1 MSNQTTSAS
10 ASATRRAKTK
20 VKPIKNQPALGLFI
34 EECQKA
40 GIFKNLS
47 KISDSKNKKISTNKR
62 QRQPTGSSTQ
72 AAEKKKKAGDP
83 SDDIQTNLTDKGYL
97 ELCNN
102 MVGID
107 LLQELKNMEQRIT
120 ATLKNDK
127 ESEIMSM
134 EERLT
139 NNLKHTIDQS
149 MKEAIQ
155 TLTSQN
161 AQTISNNPTVQQNC
175 REIRDLQEEN
185 ARLTKQVQVLSSE
198 QNKLQHKIT
207 LMEQKSLEN
216 CLVFRGLSE
225 DISKNDYNVRE
236 KVYKE
241 LAHTFEGNNYA
252 MNLSMAKNIAIKSCK
267 RVGRFSHTRPR
278 PVSVELEHIQD
289 VEFIMENKGYLQR
302 GVYVD
307 REYIPEIERKR
318 RILLPVL
325 KAAKQCKD
333 YKKKCRLEDDKVV
346 INGRKYG
353 IDNLH
358 QLPREI
364 DPFAIT
370 SKSDEN
376 CIGFFGALKP
386 LSNFYETKFTVA
398 GVEYLSS
405 EQFIQ
410 AQKANY
416 FKDEVSYNRVMGATT
431 SLDCK
436 NAARSV
442 RNFDRPAWEAVA
454 ESLCKEGLKAKFS
467 QNPHLS
473 NILITKTG
481 NKTLVECANDRLWA
495 NGIPL
500 YSDTCLNQQRW
511 ISQGLLGKLLEEVR
525 SELSTQ
531 LGANHPSSSN
541 ILPPTINVPPADQI
555 TIGIMGNPNTITPEE
570 EAHPPQ
576 QPNST
581 SSMATGSGTIASNR
595 DESMSENEQ
604 SS

>member
-10 ASATRRAKTK
+10 ATRRTKTK

-40 GIFKNLS
+40 GIFTNLS
-47 KISDSKNKKISTNKR
+47 KISDGKNKKISTNKR

-72 AAEKKKKAGDP
+72 VAEKKKKKVGDP
-83 SDDIQTNLTDKGYL
+83 SDLTDKGYL
-97 ELCNN
+97 ELCDN
-102 MVGID
+102 MAGID

-127 ESEIMSM
+127 ESEIKSM

-155 TLTSQN
+155 SLTSQS
-161 AQTISNNPTVQQNC
+161 AQTISNHPTVQQNC
-175 REIRDLQEEN
+175 REIRNLKEEN
-185 ARLTKQVQVLSSE
+185 AKLTKQVQILSSK

-207 LMEQKSLEN
+207 LMEQKNLEN

-225 DISKNDYNVRE
+225 DISENDYNVRE
-236 KVYKE
+236 KIYKE

-252 MNLSMAKNIAIKSCK
+252 MNLSMAKNIVIKRCK
-267 RVGRFSHTRPR
+267 RVGIFSHTCPR
-278 PVSVELEHIQD
+278 PVSVEFEHIQD

-318 RILLPVL
+318 QILLPVL
-325 KAAKQCKD
+325 KAAKLCKD
-333 YKKKCRLEDDKVV
+333 YKKKCRLENDKVV

-353 IDNLH
+353 TDNLH
-358 QLPREI
+358 QLPKEI

-370 SKSDEN
+370 SKSDNN
-376 CIGFFGALKP
+376 CIGFFGALNP
-386 LSNFYETKFTVA
+386 LSNFYETKFIVA

-416 FKDEVSYNRVMGATT
+416 FKDEISYNRVMGATT

-436 NAARSV
+436 NAARTV
-442 RNFDRPAWEAVA
+442 RNFDRTTWETVA

-473 NILITKTG
+473 DILIKKTG

-500 YSDTCLNQQRW
+500 YSDTCLNQERW

-525 SELSTQ
+525 SELTAQ
-531 LGANHPSSSN
+531 LGDNRPN
-541 ILPPTINVPPADQI
+541 FPTILPPTINVPPADQ
-555 TIGIMGNPNTITPEE
+555 TTSGTTDTASSPNTMPPDEE
-570 EAHPPQ
+570 GH
-576 QPNST
+576 PNST
-581 SSMATGSGTIASNR
+581 SSTATGTMTIANIR
-595 DESMSENEQ
+595 DESMSENQ
-604 SS
+604 

>member
-1 MSNQTTSAS
+1 M
-10 ASATRRAKTK
+10 
-20 VKPIKNQPALGLFI
+20 
-34 EECQKA
+34 
-40 GIFKNLS
+40 
-47 KISDSKNKKISTNKR
+47 TNKR

-83 SDDIQTNLTDKGYL
+83 SDDIPTNLTNKGYL
-97 ELCNN
+97 ELCDN
-102 MVGID
+102 MAGID

-127 ESEIMSM
+127 ESEIKNM

-155 TLTSQN
+155 SITSQS
-161 AQTISNNPTVQQNC
+161 AQTISNHLTVQQNC
-175 REIRDLQEEN
+175 REIRNLKDEN
-185 ARLTKQVQVLSSE
+185 TRLTKQVQVLSSE

-207 LMEQKSLEN
+207 PMEQKNLEN

-225 DISKNDYNVRE
+225 DISENDYNVRE
-236 KVYKE
+236 KIYKE

-252 MNLSMAKNIAIKSCK
+252 MNLSMAKNIVIKKCK
-267 RVGRFSHTRPR
+267 RVRRFSHTRPR
-278 PVSVELEHIQD
+278 PVSVEFEHIQD
-289 VEFIMENKGYLQR
+289 VEFIMENKGYLQK

-318 RILLPVL
+318 QILLPVL
-325 KAAKQCKD
+325 KAAKLCKD
-333 YKKKCRLEDDKVV
+333 YQKKCRLEDDKVV

-353 IDNLH
+353 TNNLH
-358 QLPREI
+358 QLPKEI

-370 SKSDEN
+370 SKSDNN
-376 CIGFFGALKP
+376 CIGFFGALNP
-386 LSNFYETKFTVA
+386 LSNFYETKFIVA

-416 FKDEVSYNRVMGATT
+416 FKDEISYNRVMGAMT

-442 RNFDRPAWEAVA
+442 RNFDRTTWEAVA

-473 NILITKTG
+473 DILINKTG

-500 YSDTCLNQQRW
+500 YSDTCLNQERW
-511 ISQGLLGKLLEEVR
+511 ISQGLLGKLLEDVR
-525 SELSTQ
+525 SELSAQ
-531 LGANHPSSSN
+531 LGDNHPNFPN

-555 TIGIMGNPNTITPEE
+555 TSGTMEKTASSPNTMPPEE
-570 EAHPPQ
+570 EGHPPH

-581 SSMATGSGTIASNR
+581 SSTATGTVTIANNC
-595 DESMSENEQ
+595 DESMSEN
-604 SS
+604 

>member
-1 MSNQTTSAS
+1 MSNQTTSVS
-10 ASATRRAKTK
+10 PTRRTKTK

-47 KISDSKNKKISTNKR
+47 KISDSKNKKTSTNKR

-83 SDDIQTNLTDKGYL
+83 SDDTQTHLTDKGYL
-97 ELCNN
+97 ELCDN
-102 MVGID
+102 MAGID

-120 ATLKNDK
+120 ATLRNDK
-127 ESEIMSM
+127 ESEIKNM

-139 NNLKHTIDQS
+139 NNLKQTIDQS
-149 MKEAIQ
+149 MKEAMQ
-155 TLTSQN
+155 TLTSQS

-175 REIRDLQEEN
+175 REIRNLKEEN
-185 ARLTKQVQVLSSE
+185 VRLTKQVQVLSSK
-198 QNKLQHKIT
+198 QNKLQHKII
-207 LMEQKSLEN
+207 LMEQKNLEN

-225 DISKNDYNVRE
+225 DISENDYNVRE

-241 LAHTFEGNNYA
+241 LAHTFEGNDYA
-252 MNLSMAKNIAIKSCK
+252 MNLSMAKNIVIKRCK

-278 PVSVELEHIQD
+278 PVSVEFKHIQD

-353 IDNLH
+353 TNNLH
-358 QLPREI
+358 QLPKEI
-364 DPFAIT
+364 DPFTIT
-370 SKSDEN
+370 SKADEN
-376 CIGFFGALKP
+376 CIGFFGALNP
-386 LSNFYETKFTVA
+386 LSNFYESKFIVA
-398 GVEYLSS
+398 AVKYLSS

-410 AQKANY
+410 AQKTNY
-416 FKDEVSYNRVMGATT
+416 FKDEISYNRIMGATN

-442 RNFDRPAWEAVA
+442 RNFDRPTWEAVA

-473 NILITKTG
+473 DI
-481 NKTLVECANDRLWA
+481 
-495 NGIPL
+495 
-500 YSDTCLNQQRW
+500 
-511 ISQGLLGKLLEEVR
+511 
-525 SELSTQ
+525 LSTKREIKPLLSVQ
-531 LGANHPSSSN
+531 VITCGQMVSPS
-541 ILPPTINVPPADQI
+541 TATPA
-555 TIGIMGNPNTITPEE
+555 
-570 EAHPPQ
+570 
-576 QPNST
+576 
-581 SSMATGSGTIASNR
+581 
-595 DESMSENEQ
+595 
-604 SS
+604 

>member
-10 ASATRRAKTK
+10 ATRRTKTK

-40 GIFKNLS
+40 GIFTNLS
-47 KISDSKNKKISTNKR
+47 KISDGKNKKISTNKR

-72 AAEKKKKAGDP
+72 VAEKKKKKVGDP
-83 SDDIQTNLTDKGYL
+83 SDLTDKGYL
-97 ELCNN
+97 ELCEN
-102 MVGID
+102 MAGID

-127 ESEIMSM
+127 ESEIKSM

-155 TLTSQN
+155 SLTSQS
-161 AQTISNNPTVQQNC
+161 AQTISNHPTVQQNC
-175 REIRDLQEEN
+175 HEIRNLKEEN
-185 ARLTKQVQVLSSE
+185 AKLTKQVQVLSSK

-207 LMEQKSLEN
+207 LMEQKNLEN

-225 DISKNDYNVRE
+225 DISENDYNVRE
-236 KVYKE
+236 KIYKE

-252 MNLSMAKNIAIKSCK
+252 MNISMSKNIVIKRCK

-278 PVSVELEHIQD
+278 PVSVEFEHIQD

-302 GVYVD
+302 GIYVD
-307 REYIPEIERKR
+307 REYKPEIERKR

-325 KAAKQCKD
+325 KAAKLCKD
-333 YKKKCRLEDDKVV
+333 YKNKCRLENDKVV

-353 IDNLH
+353 TDNLH
-358 QLPREI
+358 QLPKEI

-370 SKSDEN
+370 SKSDNN
-376 CIGFFGALKP
+376 CIGFFGALNP
-386 LSNFYETKFTVA
+386 LSNFYETKFIVA

-416 FKDEVSYNRVMGATT
+416 FKDEISYNRVMGATT

-436 NAARSV
+436 NAARTV
-442 RNFDRPAWEAVA
+442 RNFDRTTSPSTVTPA
-454 ESLCKEGLKAKFS
+454 
-467 QNPHLS
+467 
-473 NILITKTG
+473 
-481 NKTLVECANDRLWA
+481 
-495 NGIPL
+495 
-500 YSDTCLNQQRW
+500 
-511 ISQGLLGKLLEEVR
+511 
-525 SELSTQ
+525 
-531 LGANHPSSSN
+531 
-541 ILPPTINVPPADQI
+541 
-555 TIGIMGNPNTITPEE
+555 
-570 EAHPPQ
+570 
-576 QPNST
+576 
-581 SSMATGSGTIASNR
+581 
-595 DESMSENEQ
+595 
-604 SS
+604 